1 MCNIKGCVT
10 GRIEKRIGRQD
21 YKLIHQIADKLKPT
35 LKRQF
40 LQALQEM
47 RDSAPYEQVL
57 ALVRNDDLAGI
68 LSLFSGDN
76 FKARLGAMA
85 ASVSTAM
92 GESGRHAAARLGG
105 QLKTN
110 FAFNITNPEAAKFVT
125 AHTAA
130 LVKDIDKVTREGL
143 KAIFEDA
150 VTNGLSHQDR
160 ARAIRGLVG
169 ALPRDV
175 IAGDKVYRS
184 MLNAKVPLREA
195 NKKYERFMEKKIK
208 IRAETISR
216 TESIRAASAG
226 QQAAWEQAA
235 SKGLIP
241 NNTKRIWIITP
252 DDLLCPICEEL
263 EGKTT
268 GLTDSFSSTVKLSPG
283 GAEQSYTPQYPPA
296 HPRCRCTVGL
306 DL

>member
-1 MCNIKGCVT
+1 MCNIKSCIS
-10 GRIEKRIGRQD
+10 GRVEKRIGRQD

-40 LQALQEM
+40 LQALKEM

-76 FKARLGAMA
+76 FRARLGAMA
-85 ASVSTAM
+85 SSVSSAM
-92 GESGRHAAARLGG
+92 GESGRQTASRLGA
-105 QLKTN
+105 QLKIN
-110 FAFNITNPEAAKFVT
+110 FAFNITNPEASKFVN

-130 LVKDIDKVTREGL
+130 LVKGIDKATRDGL
-143 KAIFEDA
+143 KAIFDDA

-160 ARAIRGLVG
+160 VRAIRDLVG

-175 IAGDKVYRS
+175 AAGDKVYRS
-184 MLNAKVPLREA
+184 MLDAKVPLSEA
-195 NKKYERFMEKKIK
+195 NKKYQRFMDKKIK

-241 NNTKRIWIITP
+241 NNTKRVWIITP

-263 EGKTT
+263 DGKTT
-268 GLTDSFSSTVKLSPG
+268 GLGDSFSSTVKLSPG
-283 GAEQSYTPQYPPA
+283 GTEQNYTPQYPPA

>member
-1 MCNIKGCVT
+1 MCDIKGCVL
-10 GRIEKRIGRQD
+10 GRVEKRIGRQD
-21 YKLIHQIADKLKPT
+21 YKLIHDIADRLKPT

-40 LQALQEM
+40 LRALQEM

-85 ASVSTAM
+85 SSVSSAM
-92 GESGRHAAARLGG
+92 GESGREAAARLSG

-110 FAFNITNPEAAKFVT
+110 FAFNITNPEAAKFVN

-130 LVKDIDKVTREGL
+130 LVKGIDKATREGL
-143 KAIFEDA
+143 KSIFEDA

-160 ARAIRGLVG
+160 VRAIRGLVG

-175 IAGDKVYRS
+175 AAGDKVYQS
-184 MLNAKVPLREA
+184 MLSAKVPLSEA
-195 NKKYERFMEKKIK
+195 NKKYDRFMAQKIK

-216 TESIRAASAG
+216 TESIHAASAG

-241 NNTKRIWIITP
+241 NNTKRVWIITP

-263 EGKTT
+263 DGKTT
-268 GLTDSFSSTVKLSPG
+268 SLGDSFSSTVKLSPV
-283 GAEQSYTPQYPPA
+283 GAEQTFTPQYPPA

>member
-1 MCNIKGCVT
+1 MCQRAGIV
-10 GRIEKRIGRQD
+10 GRVEKRVGRQD
-21 YKLIHQIADKLKPT
+21 YKLIHSIADRLKPT
-35 LKRQF
+35 LKKQF
-40 LQALQEM
+40 LQALNDL
-47 RDSAPYEQVL
+47 RDSAPYDQVL
-57 ALVRNDDLAGI
+57 ALVRNDDLDGI
-68 LSLFSGDN
+68 LRLFSGDN
-76 FKARLGAMA
+76 FTARLSTMA
-85 ASVSTAM
+85 ASVSSAM
-92 GESGRHAAARLGG
+92 GESARHTGDRLAG

-110 FAFNITNPEAAKFVT
+110 FAFNITNPQAARFVANYT
-125 AHTAA
+125 AD
-130 LVKDIDKVTREGL
+130 LVTGIDRATREGL
-143 KAIFEDA
+143 KAIFDDA

-175 IAGDKVYRS
+175 VAGDKVYRS
-184 MLNAKVPLREA
+184 MLDAKVPLREA
-195 NKKYERFMEKKIK
+195 NKKYERFMAQKIK

-226 QQAAWEQAA
+226 QQSAWEQAA

-263 EGKTT
+263 DGKTT
-268 GLTDSFSSTVKLSPG
+268 GLGDSFSSTVKLSPG
-283 GAEQSYTPQYPPA
+283 GTEQTFTPQYPPA
-296 HPRCRCTVGL
+296 HPRCRCSVGL